1 MNYSPVILQTGDY
14 EVVQGWFMSE
24 YDPRHLSL
32 LAEMRLDRRLVVFF
46 HENAGN
52 LGLRMDYFQTL
63 YHEANCDVLAVAYRG
78 YSSSSGKPT
87 EEGLKLDAAA
97 VINFLNKD
105 LAQFYANRGGVFIL
119 GRSLGGAVAAAT
131 VASLDD
137 K

>member
-52 LGLRMDYFQTL
+52 LGLRMDYF
-63 YHEANCDVLAVAYRG
+63 
-78 YSSSSGKPT
+78 
-87 EEGLKLDAAA
+87 
-97 VINFLNKD
+97 
-105 LAQFYANRGGVFIL
+105 
-119 GRSLGGAVAAAT
+119 
-131 VASLDD
+131 
-137 K
+137 